1 MNRHV
6 HVVGAGRTDFK
17 RNLRKE
23 GLCLRD
29 VIVEAGRAAVA
40 DAGLE
45 PSAIQAGIVG
55 NFAAGLFTRQLHLGA
70 LLVGIDPALV
80 GIPTLHTEAACA
92 SGSVAVLTA
101 AHWIRGGVYDVVVVV
116 GAEQQKTMAP
126 AEGADVLAAAADWSA
141 EKPVFGEH
149 MMPKM
154 FASIAAAYAD
164 RYGLADE
171 ALASVVLKNYAHAR
185 RNPLAQMRDAA
196 MTHEKAI
203 TACDTNPRFAPPLK
217 ISDCSQITDGAAAV
231 VLASDRFANRAGRSM
246 RLEGYGH
253 TTDVLPLAGKQ
264 VPEFPMARLAARRAY
279 AMAGVSPRDLDAA
292 EVHDCFS
299 VSELIAYEALG
310 WAEPGQA
317 AGLVASGATTLPQD
331 RVEIGVGAS
340 PSFSMPVNTGG
351 GLMGDGHPVGA
362 TGVRQV
368 VEMFRQV
375 CGDAGDRQVD
385 GARTVMT
392 FNMGGSLT
400 TNVAM
405 IWRGG
410 PAAAS

>member
-1 MNRHV
+1 MSRHV
-6 HVVGAGRTDFK
+6 YVIGAGRTDFK

-29 VIVEAGRAAVA
+29 VIVEAGRAAIT

-45 PSAIQAGIVG
+45 PAAIEAGVVG
-55 NFAAGLFTRQLHLGA
+55 NFAAGLYTRQLHLGA
-70 LLVGIDPALV
+70 LLVDIDPALV

-101 AHWIRGGVYDVVVVV
+101 AHWISGGVYDAVLVV

-126 AEGADVLAAAADWSA
+126 AEGADVLAAAADWQA
-141 EKPVFGEH
+141 EKPLYGEH

-154 FASIAAAYAD
+154 FASIASAYAEKH
-164 RYGLADE
+164 GLSDD
-171 ALASVVLKNYAHAR
+171 ALAAVVLKNYAHAR
-185 RNPLAQMRDAA
+185 RNPLAQMRDAT
-196 MTHEKAI
+196 MTHEKAM
-203 TACDTNPRFAPPLK
+203 TTCDANPRFAPPLK
-217 ISDCSQITDGAAAV
+217 ISDCSQITDGAAAI
-231 VLASDRFANRAGRSM
+231 VLASDRFVRGGRSM
-246 RLEGYGH
+246 RLEGFGH
-253 TTDVLPLAGKQ
+253 TTDVLPLAGKV
-264 VPEFPMARLAARRAY
+264 VPEFPIARRAAERAY

-299 VSELIAYEALG
+299 ITELVAYEALG

-317 AGLVASGATTLPQD
+317 SALVESGATTLPQA
-331 RVEIGVGAS
+331 RGETGVGQS
-340 PSFSMPVNTGG
+340 PAFSLPVNTGG

-375 CGDAGDRQVD
+375 CGEAGDRQVD
-385 GARTVMT
+385 NARTVMT

-400 TNVAM
+400 TSVAM
-405 IWRGG
+405 IWRG
-410 PAAAS
+410 PHLLS